1 MTKAIAVIALIFILA
16 LVNYSIF
23 QKEQH
28 LAEGRIVYLQLAPV
42 DPRSLMQG
50 DYMALH
56 FGVADQVYA
65 KLPKAT
71 DDQPWSRKVNADD
84 GYVVVELDEKAVGS
98 FVRIDDGQP
107 LADNEMKLRYR
118 VRDGEVKFA
127 TNAFFFQ
134 EGHAQAYDAARY
146 GQFRVDESGDV
157 LLTDMFDAN
166 LLKIIPNQIDQQHD
180 QQHDQQIAE

>member
-71 DDQPWSRKVNADD
+71 DDQPWSRKVDAGD
-84 GYVVVELDEKAVGS
+84 GYAVVVLDEKSVGS

-146 GQFRVDESGDV
+146 GQFRVDENGDV
-157 LLTDMFDAN
+157 LLADMFDAN
-166 LLKIIPNQIDQQHD
+166 LAKINPDKIDHQHD
-180 QQHDQQIAE
+180 QHLTE